1 MCGKG
6 VTKAGLMSFFALWI
20 GTSLAQEMP
29 VQLTAEQDHQ
39 RMMALL
45 GISSLRPGVD
55 GSDPQAPNAANYDEL
70 KANPYASLPD
80 PLRLKNGKLVQTEKD

>member
-1 MCGKG
+1 MCGRG
-6 VTKAGLMSFFALWI
+6 VAKAGLMSFFALWI

-55 GSDPQAPNAANYDEL
+55 GSDPQAPNARITTNSKQIRMRACRI
-70 KANPYASLPD
+70 PF
-80 PLRLKNGKLVQTEKD
+80 G